1 MVDGYLGGLTTEQR
15 MLIHLFDFN
24 LPSNQWEAPFELTQ
38 AGISAA
44 VFVQRKHVPR
54 TLKRLHEQ
62 GFVDIDSRHVPGGKQ
77 KRKVYS
83 LTNEGRNHAEHLIKD
98 VFSKHVSKNGT
109 NVPIDSI
116 KKNGRL
122 LLEILSHIDEK
133 LVYHDKPVI
142 TSVAKSE
149 GMASLDAQSGE
160 VLVKRM
166 FARAWED
173 GIITSDEQQLITE
186 VVDFLGMHPDRV
198 VRLSEEAR
206 SNIDIPPPEDIYLE
220 MLRQALIDEE
230 LIDEEINL
238 LATFRNSFNISEQ
251 THDKLLSEAKNSPVY
266 SSDIKTY
273 RDALK
278 AAMVDGI
285 ITNDE
290 EAILKSLRKSL
301 SVSDREHAGLL
312 ALIRDSDK

>member
-1 MVDGYLGGLTTEQR
+1 M
-15 MLIHLFDFN
+15 FF
-24 LPSNQWEAPFELTQ
+24 
-38 AGISAA
+38 
-44 VFVQRKHVPR
+44 
-54 TLKRLHEQ
+54 
-62 GFVDIDSRHVPGGKQ
+62 GKQ
-77 KRKVYS
+77 V
-83 LTNEGRNHAEHLIKD
+83 T
-98 VFSKHVSKNGT
+98 KNGT
-109 NVPIDSI
+109 NMPINSI

-133 LVYHDKPVI
+133 LVYHENPVI

-149 GMASLDAQSGE
+149 GVASLDAQSGE

-251 THDKLLSEAKNSPVY
+251 THNKLLSEAKNSPVY
-266 SSDIKTY
+266 SSNTETY
-273 RDALK
+273 REALK

-285 ITNDE
+285 ITTDE

-312 ALIRDSDK
+312 ALIRDNDK

>member
-1 MVDGYLGGLTTEQR
+1 M
-15 MLIHLFDFN
+15 
-24 LPSNQWEAPFELTQ
+24 
-38 AGISAA
+38 
-44 VFVQRKHVPR
+44 
-54 TLKRLHEQ
+54 
-62 GFVDIDSRHVPGGKQ
+62 
-77 KRKVYS
+77 
-83 LTNEGRNHAEHLIKD
+83 
-98 VFSKHVSKNGT
+98 
-109 NVPIDSI
+109 
-116 KKNGRL
+116 
-122 LLEILSHIDEK
+122 
-133 LVYHDKPVI
+133 
-142 TSVAKSE
+142 AKSE
-149 GMASLDAQSGE
+149 GVASLDAQSGE

-238 LATFRNSFNISEQ
+238 ATFRNSFNISEQ
-251 THDKLLSEAKNSPVY
+251 THNKLLSEAKNSPVY
-266 SSDIKTY
+266 SSNTETY
-273 RDALK
+273 REALK

-285 ITNDE
+285 ITTDE

-312 ALIRDSDK
+312 ALIRVYNDK